1 MCNSNMAQKEKIKK
15 ALFDSNPWWR
25 QKLELNYKD
34 RDVYQ
39 RLQKYL
45 EAKQI
50 IALTGLRRV
59 GKTTIMLKI
68 VKEKIDSGFTLDSI
82 VYFSF
87 DNFRDLD
94 LSELIEAYFEEHEEK
109 IENSKYLFLFD
120 EIQKINNWEEQVKRL
135 YDLHANFKIIISGS
149 ESLFIRKKSKESL
162 AGRMF
167 EFKVE
172 SLSFKEFLSF
182 EGLNL
187 KPAGLYKKE
196 MLMAFEEFMFS
207 GGFPELADMK
217 DKDFIKNYIRETVV
231 EKILFRDI
239 PLMFPVR
246 DVSIL
251 ESIFKIISGNPGQ
264 IIEINKLASEVG
276 LSRRVV
282 SLYIGYLENSFLIK
296 KIFNFSR
303 NQRKTAK
310 KLKKYYP
317 TIPALGFIYGNE
329 DVKPKIFENTIVL
342 QSGANFFWRDAYKNE
357 VDIVLDEGKIIPLEV
372 KYGEIKDI
380 DGMFK
385 FMDLFNVEE
394 GFVISRDKEKE
405 QKIGNKR
412 ISVIPAWKW
421 FLK

>member
-1 MCNSNMAQKEKIKK
+1 MAQKEKVKK
-15 ALFDSNPWWR
+15 ALLESNPWWK
-25 QKLELNYKD
+25 QKFEINYKD
-34 RDVYQ
+34 REIYLK
-39 RLQKYL
+39 LQKYL

-68 VKEKIDSGFTLDSI
+68 VKEKIDSGFAPENI

-94 LSELIEAYFEEHEEK
+94 FSELIEVYLEEYEKK
-109 IENSKYLFLFD
+109 IEKNKYLFLFD

-135 YDLHANFKIIISGS
+135 YDLHVNFKIIISGS

-172 SLSFKEFLSF
+172 PLSFKEFLSF
-182 EGLNL
+182 KGLNL
-187 KPAGLYKKE
+187 RPTGLYEKE
-196 MLMAFEEFMFS
+196 LIRSFEDFMFS
-207 GGFPELADMK
+207 GGFPELVDVN

-231 EKILFRDI
+231 EKVLFRDI
-239 PLMFPVR
+239 PLIYPIR

-282 SLYIGYLENSFLIK
+282 SLYVGYLENSFLIK

-342 QSGANFFWRDAYKNE
+342 QTGANFFWRDVYKNE
-357 VDIVLDEGKIIPLEV
+357 VDIVLDGGKIIPIEV

-380 DGMFK
+380 NGMLK
-385 FMDLFNVEE
+385 FMELFNVKE
-394 GFVISRDKEKE
+394 GFIISKDEEKE
-405 QKIGNKR
+405 QKIGNKK
-412 ISVIPAWKW
+412 ISIIPAWKW
-421 FLK
+421 LN

>member
-1 MCNSNMAQKEKIKK
+1 MIQKEKIKK

-25 QKLELNYKD
+25 QKLEINYKD
-34 RDVYQ
+34 REIYPK
-39 RLQKYL
+39 LQKYI

-68 VKEKIDSGFTLDSI
+68 AKEKIDSGFASGNI

-94 LSELIEAYFEEHEEK
+94 LSELLEAYSEEYEK
-109 IENSKYLFLFD
+109 NIENSKYLFLFD

-172 SLSFKEFLSF
+172 SLSFREYLSF
-182 EGLNL
+182 KGLNL
-187 KPAGLYKKE
+187 KP
-196 MLMAFEEFMFS
+196 
-207 GGFPELADMK
+207 
-217 DKDFIKNYIRETVV
+217 
-231 EKILFRDI
+231 
-239 PLMFPVR
+239 
-246 DVSIL
+246 
-251 ESIFKIISGNPGQ
+251 
-264 IIEINKLASEVG
+264 VG

-303 NQRKTAK
+303 NQRKTAR

-329 DVKPKIFENTIVL
+329 D
-342 QSGANFFWRDAYKNE
+342 
-357 VDIVLDEGKIIPLEV
+357 
-372 KYGEIKDI
+372 
-380 DGMFK
+380 
-385 FMDLFNVEE
+385 
-394 GFVISRDKEKE
+394 
-405 QKIGNKR
+405 
-412 ISVIPAWKW
+412 
-421 FLK
+421 

>member
-1 MCNSNMAQKEKIKK
+1 MAQKEKIKK
-15 ALFDSNPWWR
+15 ALFESNPWWR
-25 QKLELNYKD
+25 KKLEIIYKD
-34 RDVYQ
+34 REIYQ
-39 RLQKYL
+39 KLQKYL
-45 EAKQI
+45 EVKQI

-68 VKEKIDSGFTLDSI
+68 LKEKIDSGFNPSNI

-87 DNFRDLD
+87 DTFRDLE
-94 LSELIEAYFEEHEEK
+94 LSELIEVYSQEYDK
-109 IENSKYLFLFD
+109 NIEDSKYLFLFD
-120 EIQKINNWEEQVKRL
+120 EIQKIDNWEEQVKRL

-172 SLSFKEFLSF
+172 SLSFREFLSF
-182 EGLNL
+182 KGLES
-187 KPAGLYKKE
+187 KPLGLYERELKK
-196 MLMAFEEFMFS
+196 AFEDFMFS
-207 GGFPELADMK
+207 GGFPELVDIK

-239 PLMFPVR
+239 PIIYPIK

-282 SLYIGYLENSFLIK
+282 SLYLGYLENSFLIK
-296 KIFNFSR
+296 KVFNFSR

-317 TIPALGFIYGNE
+317 TIPALGFIYGND

-342 QSGANFFWRDAYKNE
+342 QTGANFFWRDSYKNE
-357 VDIVLDEGKIIPLEV
+357 VDIVLNNEKIIPIEV

-380 DGMFK
+380 NGLIK
-385 FMDLFNVEE
+385 FMEFFNIKE
-394 GFVISRDKEKE
+394 GFVISKDEERE
-405 QKIGNKR
+405 QKINNKKVL
-412 ISVIPAWKW
+412 VIPAWKW

>member
-1 MCNSNMAQKEKIKK
+1 MTQKEKIKK
-15 ALFDSNPWWR
+15 ALLDSNPWWR
-25 QKLELNYKD
+25 HKLEINYKN
-34 RDVYQ
+34 RDIYQ
-39 RLQKYL
+39 KLQKYI

-50 IALTGLRRV
+50 IALTGLRRT
-59 GKTTIMLKI
+59 GKTTIMMKI
-68 VKEKIDSGFTLDSI
+68 IKEKIDSGFAKDNI
-82 VYFSF
+82 IYFSF

-94 LSELIEAYFEEHEEK
+94 ISELIEVYSEEYEK
-109 IENSKYLFLFD
+109 NIETSKYLFLFD
-120 EIQKINNWEEQVKRL
+120 EIQKVNNWEEQVKRL
-135 YDLHANFKIIISGS
+135 YDLHANVKIIISGS

-182 EGLNL
+182 KSLNL
-187 KPAGLYKKE
+187 KPIGLYEKE
-196 MLMAFEEFMFS
+196 LLKAFEDFVFS
-207 GGFPELADMK
+207 GGFPELVDIK

-231 EKILFRDI
+231 EKTLFRDI
-239 PLMFPVR
+239 PLIFPIR

-317 TIPALGFIYGNE
+317 AIPALGFIYGNE
-329 DVKPKIFENTIVL
+329 DVKPKIFENIIVL
-342 QSGANFFWRDAYKNE
+342 QTGANFFWRDAYKNE
-357 VDIVLDEGKIIPLEV
+357 VDIVLNENNKILPIEV

-380 DGMFK
+380 NGLLR
-385 FMDLFNVEE
+385 FMDNFKIKD
-394 GFVISRDKEKE
+394 GVIVSLDLEKSINKGDRNI
-405 QKIGNKR
+405 KI
-412 ISVIPAWKW
+412 IPAYK
-421 FLK
+421 FLLSL

>member
-1 MCNSNMAQKEKIKK
+1 MTEKEKVKK
-15 ALFDSNPWWR
+15 ALFESNPWWR
-25 QKLELNYKD
+25 QKLEINYKD
-34 RDVYQ
+34 REIYQ
-39 RLQKYL
+39 KLQKYM
-45 EAKQI
+45 EVKQI
-50 IALTGLRRV
+50 IAMTGLRRV

-68 VKEKIDSGFTLDSI
+68 IKENIDSGFAPDNI

-94 LSELIEAYFEEHEEK
+94 LSELIEVYFEEYDKDVE
-109 IENSKYLFLFD
+109 ISKYLFLFD
-120 EIQKINNWEEQVKRL
+120 EVQKVNNWEEQVKRL
-135 YDLHANFKIIISGS
+135 YDLHVNFKIIISGS

-172 SLSFKEFLSF
+172 PLTFKEFLSF
-182 EGLNL
+182 KGLNL
-187 KPAGLYKKE
+187 KPTGLYEKE
-196 MLMAFEEFMFS
+196 LLRIFEEFMFS
-207 GGFPELADMK
+207 GGFPELVDMK
-217 DKDFIKNYIRETVV
+217 DKDFIKNYIREAVV

-239 PLMFPVR
+239 PLIYPIR

-264 IIEINKLASEVG
+264 IIEINRLASEVG

-282 SLYIGYLENSFLIK
+282 SLYISYLENSFLIK

-357 VDIVLDEGKIIPLEV
+357 VDIVLDEGKIIPIEV

-385 FMDLFNVEE
+385 FMDLFNVKE
-394 GFVISRDKEKE
+394 GFVISRNEEKE
-405 QKIGNKR
+405 QKIGNKK
-412 ISVIPAWKW
+412 ILVIPAWKW